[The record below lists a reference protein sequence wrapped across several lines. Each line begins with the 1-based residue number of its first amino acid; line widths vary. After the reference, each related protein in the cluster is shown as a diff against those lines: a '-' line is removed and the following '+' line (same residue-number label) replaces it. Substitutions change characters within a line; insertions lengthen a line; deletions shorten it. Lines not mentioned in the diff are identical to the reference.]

1 MWAAVGF
8 DTCVNSLMCL
18 HFSWFTATRNSIIFH
33 ASILYCTMIS
43 KLLAYVKIRKTE
55 KFFRCHAYGCLS
67 LHFLGFGSIIF
78 GLLDLIYSGFHE
90 KFVPP
95 WAESSFTADVSCAT
109 EMGYSLE
116 QVRNNG
122 VEDKKMRPFP
132 VWMRPLPPNERG
144 ATCDDIRCEFWC
156 RQAKAGY
163 SQRIPRSS
171 LPAPKFAANVVT
183 CSAPLSRQ
191 DAL

>member
-1 MWAAVGF
+1 MWAGVGF

-33 ASILYCTMIS
+33 ASILHCTTIS

-78 GLLDLIYSGFHE
+78 GLLDLRYSGFHE

-116 QVRNNG
+116 QVRNKG
-122 VEDKKMRPFP
+122 VEDKKCDHFRFGCDHFRRM
-132 VWMRPLPPNERG
+132 EG
-144 ATCDDIRCEFWC
+144 ALHVTT
-156 RQAKAGY
+156 
-163 SQRIPRSS
+163 
-171 LPAPKFAANVVT
+171 FAANFGAGRLKRGIR
-183 CSAPLSRQ
+183 SAIVQGRKQ
-191 DAL
+191 